1 MARVSI
7 DGLAKEVPGA
17 RGKPPTRILDGVSLE
32 VGEGEFLV
40 LVGPSGCGKTT
51 LLRCIAGLE
60 DITRGELRFD
70 GQRVNDLAPRDRDVA
85 MVFQSYALYPHLT
98 VRDNLGFAL
107 RIRKTPP
114 PEIRARV
121 DEAARMLEIA
131 HLLDRY
137 PRQLSGGQ
145 RQRVAMGRAV
155 VRRPRVFLFDEPLSN
170 LDASL
175 RGQMRV
181 ELKRLHARLGAT
193 MIYVTHDQVEAM
205 TLADR
210 IALLNRGGVEQVGP
224 PEELYRRPGTLFCAR
239 FFGSPEM
246 NAIPGVVETH
256 TGRAWFRGAGFV
268 VELPAAASSLPPGAC
283 TLGARAEDLRVVA
296 RDGHEAHGHARV
308 EVLENLGWD
317 TLVHVAAGADAA
329 GAAPLPLVLRV
340 ESTKA
345 PRPGEVIGLRLEM
358 APLHLYAPS
367 GARLVG

>member
-1 MARVSI
+1 MASLTIRNLYKSFGPVQV
-7 DGLAKEVPGA
+7 L
-17 RGKPPTRILDGVSLE
+17 RGVNLE
-32 VGEGEFLV
+32 AQPGEFIA
-40 LVGPSGCGKTT
+40 LVGPSGCGKST
-51 LLRCIAGLE
+51 LLAMIAGLE
-60 DITRGELRFD
+60 SISSGEIFIGDRL
-70 GQRVNDLAPRDRDVA
+70 VNQMPPKDRDIA
-85 MVFQSYALYPHLT
+85 MVFQSYALYPT
-98 VRDNLGFAL
+98 MSVQENITFGMESRNIPRDIQAQAL
-107 RIRKTPP
+107 
-114 PEIRARV
+114 ARV
-121 DEAARMLEIA
+121 AQ
-131 HLLDRY
+131 LLQIEPLLKRK
-137 PRQLSGGQ
+137 PAQLSGGQ
-145 RQRVAMGRAV
+145 RQRVAMGRAL
-155 VRRPRVFLFDEPLSN
+155 VRDPALFLFDEPLSN
-170 LDASL
+170 LDAKL
-175 RGQMRV
+175 RV
-181 ELKRLHARLGAT
+181 EMRSEIKKLHQRVGKT
-193 MIYVTHDQVEAM
+193 TVYVTHDQVEAM